1 MTSFAALAVEIRLA
15 ATREAMG
22 AEALEMLAA
31 GSAEAVFT
39 TTLKEVRETGARL
52 GEAYELLKALI
63 PHEATIRAM
72 IATTS
77 EARAA

>member
-1 MTSFAALAVEIRLA
+1 MTNFTTLAIEIRLA
-15 ATREAMG
+15 ASREALG

-31 GSAEAVFT
+31 RSDEAVFM
-39 TTLKEVRETGARL
+39 TTLKEVRATGARL

-63 PHEATIRAM
+63 PHEAAVRSLIDRH
-72 IATTS
+72 